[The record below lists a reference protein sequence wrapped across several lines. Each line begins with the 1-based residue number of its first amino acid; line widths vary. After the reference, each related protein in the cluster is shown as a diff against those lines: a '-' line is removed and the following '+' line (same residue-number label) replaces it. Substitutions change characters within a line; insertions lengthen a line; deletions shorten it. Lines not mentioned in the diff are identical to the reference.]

1 VKITVDLTFITI
13 VFWKILR
20 RSKIFRI
27 WYKRFLNEL
36 LFDLQDD
43 LDPDLIK
50 KKYLKKLE
58 KAKTL

>member
-1 VKITVDLTFITI
+1 MKITVDLTFITI